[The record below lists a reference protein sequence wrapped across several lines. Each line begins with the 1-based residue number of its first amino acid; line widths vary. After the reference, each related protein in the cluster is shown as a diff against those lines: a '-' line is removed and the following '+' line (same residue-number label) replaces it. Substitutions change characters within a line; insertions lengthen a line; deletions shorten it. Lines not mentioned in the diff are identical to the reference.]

1 MKKILLGTT
10 ALVSAGL
17 IAGPALASDPLT
29 VTVGGTVTAG
39 FYVIDADNIPAG
51 LAGAGTAFDDTAVKL
66 VARNIDIK
74 AEGTLDNGMVAGVL
88 ATLSLGDDWNSHAGN
103 NDATFRELFAYLE
116 GGFGRF
122 EIGGTDGSAFKMHY
136 TSPWFV
142 PGNGV
147 DSPNILNARGG
158 FGTTTTTTTTAF
170 VPVGTATNVLVTST
184 FTNTNTVASFRNSTF
199 SLMAADAN
207 KVTYF
212 TPRFAGFQLGL
223 SYSPDT
229 DYNGPNPN
237 GLGVSASNSSIEDVV
252 EVALNYAGSF
262 GGLDLGID
270 GFYVSGDSSLV
281 ASSDPEE
288 MGVGANLG
296 FGGFTLGGAWYQSED
311 LSFSSALPTA
321 AGAEEEVWTA
331 GLSYATGPWT
341 VGVAYLSDEI
351 SVPGFSTD
359 MTTWQTGGGY
369 NLGSGVDVGLELQ
382 MSSIDTGIAGVSDID
397 SQSAGLV
404 LSVSF

>member
-1 MKKILLGTT
+1 MKKTLLGTT

-39 FYVIDADNIPAG
+39 FYVIDADDFG
-51 LAGAGTAFDDTAVKL
+51 GASFQDTAVKL

-88 ATLSLGDDWNSHAGN
+88 ATLSLGDDWNSHFNN

-147 DSPNILNARGG
+147 DSPNILNSFGATSVTTGYG
-158 FGTTTTTTTTAF
+158 F
-170 VPVGTATNVLVTST
+170 
-184 FTNTNTVASFRNSTF
+184 RHSTF

-223 SYSPDT
+223 SYTPET
-229 DYNGPNPN
+229 TFNGPNPN
-237 GLGVSASNSSIEDVV
+237 GRLGLVANNTSIEDVV

-262 GGLDLGID
+262 GSVDLGVD
-270 GFYVSGDSSLV
+270 GFYVSGD
-281 ASSDPEE
+281 APTATAGDPEE
-288 MGVGANLG
+288 LG
-296 FGGFTLGGAWYQSED
+296 FGANIGFAGFTLGGAWYQSED
-311 LSFSSALPTA
+311 LFLTSVPVPSTVGL
-321 AGAEEEVWTA
+321 EEEVWTV
-331 GLSYATGPWT
+331 GLSYGTGPWT
-341 VGVAYLSDEI
+341 VGVAYLEDEI
-351 SVPGFSTD
+351 SFPGASSD
-359 MTTWQTGGGY
+359 ITTWQAGGGY
-369 NLGSGVDVGLELQ
+369 NLGSGVDVGLDLQ
-382 MSSIDTGIAGVSDID
+382 MSEITGFGGGSWE
-397 SQSAGLV
+397 SQSADRK
-404 LSVSF
+404 SVV

>member
-39 FYVIDADNIPAG
+39 FYVIDGDNTAPA
-51 LAGAGTAFDDTAVKL
+51 TKVNDTAVKL
-66 VARNIDIK
+66 VARNIDIN

-88 ATLSLGDDWNSHAGN
+88 ATLSLNDDWNTANAGRAP
-103 NDATFRELFAYLE
+103 NDAAFRELFAYLE

-122 EIGGTDGSAFKMHY
+122 EIGGTDGAAFKMHY

-147 DSPNILNARGG
+147 DSPNILNVPTAITGITVGG
-158 FGTTTTTTTTAF
+158 A
-170 VPVGTATNVLVTST
+170 AHRS
-184 FTNTNTVASFRNSTF
+184 STF

-223 SYSPDT
+223 SYTPDVS
-229 DYNGPNPN
+229 YAGPNPN
-237 GLGVSASNSSIEDVV
+237 GLGAATAGAAAGVRIDDVI

-262 GGLDLGID
+262 GGVDVGAS
-270 GFYVSGDSSLV
+270 GFYVSGETVLNV
-281 ASSDPEE
+281 AGGSDPEE
-288 MGVGANLG
+288 WGFGLNLG
-296 FGGFTLGGAWYQSED
+296 MAGFTLGGAWYQSED
-311 LSFSSALPTA
+311 LAGVGAPLATA
-321 AGAEEEVWTA
+321 AGAEQEVWTL

-341 VGVAYLSDEI
+341 VGLAYLQDEI
-351 SVPGFSTD
+351 SATGLLD
-359 MTTWQTGGGY
+359 QKLTTWQTGGGY
-369 NLGSGVDVGLELQ
+369 NLGSGVDIGLDLQ
-382 MSSIDTGIAGVSDID
+382 MSEVERAGVGGGDYDVLSG
-397 SQSAGLV
+397 GLV

>member
-1 MKKILLGTT
+1 MKKTLLGTT
-10 ALVSAGL
+10 ALVTAGL

-29 VTVGGTVTAG
+29 VTVGGSVTAG
-39 FYVIDADNIPAG
+39 FYAIDADNVG
-51 LAGAGTAFDDTAVKL
+51 LTTFNDTAVKL
-66 VARNIDIK
+66 VARNIDIN

-88 ATLSLGDDWNSHAGN
+88 ATLSLGDDWNTNFNN

-122 EIGGTDGSAFKMHY
+122 EIGGTDGAAFKMHY

-147 DSPNILNARGG
+147 DSPNILNAALGAATLTTVVTVGPITGITVPVTGG
-158 FGTTTTTTTTAF
+158 F
-170 VPVGTATNVLVTST
+170 
-184 FTNTNTVASFRNSTF
+184 RHSTF

-223 SYSPDT
+223 SFTPET
-229 DYNGPNPN
+229 TYNGPNPN
-237 GLGVSASNSSIEDVV
+237 GLGINPNNSSIEEVV

-262 GGLDLGID
+262 GGVDLGAS
-270 GFYVSGDSSLV
+270 GFYVSGDAPVGLG
-281 ASSDPEE
+281 ADPEE
-288 MGVGANLG
+288 LGFGLNLG

-311 LSFSSALPTA
+311 LGLFGVSSPFFGTVGL
-321 AGAEEEVWTA
+321 EEEVWTA
-331 GLSYATGPWT
+331 GLSYSTGPWT
-341 VGVAYLSDEI
+341 VGIAYLEDELTTT
-351 SVPGFSTD
+351 GLGNAKAK
-359 MTTWQTGGGY
+359 TWQTGGGY
-369 NLGSGVDVGLELQ
+369 NLGSGVDVGLDLQ
-382 MSSIDTGIAGVSDID
+382 MTDVEGSGGPLFLAGERDSVSG
-397 SQSAGLV
+397 GLV

>member
-1 MKKILLGTT
+1 MKKTLLGTT
-10 ALVSAGL
+10 ALVAAGL

-29 VTVGGTVTAG
+29 VTVGGSVTAG
-39 FYVIDADNIPAG
+39 FYVIDADNITAG
-51 LAGAGTAFDDTAVKL
+51 PLAGTSFNDTAVKL

-88 ATLSLGDDWNSHAGN
+88 ATLSLGDDWNTNFNN

-122 EIGGTDGSAFKMHY
+122 EIGGTDGAAFKMHY

-147 DSPNILNARGG
+147 DSPNILNGLASVPLATTFAPAARH
-158 FGTTTTTTTTAF
+158 
-170 VPVGTATNVLVTST
+170 
-184 FTNTNTVASFRNSTF
+184 STF

-223 SYSPDT
+223 SFTPET
-229 DYNGPNPN
+229 TYNGPNPN
-237 GLGVSASNSSIEDVV
+237 GIGLNPNNSSIEEVV
-252 EVALNYAGSF
+252 EIALNYAGSF
-262 GGLDLGID
+262 GGVDVGVD
-270 GFYVSGDSSLV
+270 GFYTTGD
-281 ASSDPEE
+281 APAGFNADPEE
-288 MGVGANLG
+288 LGFGLNLG

-311 LSFSSALPTA
+311 LGVFGVSFPIPGA
-321 AGAEEEVWTA
+321 AGLEEEVWTA

-341 VGVAYLSDEI
+341 VGIAYLQDEI
-351 SVPGFSTD
+351 SAPGFALGGKSKVK
-359 MTTWQTGGGY
+359 TWQAGGGY
-369 NLGSGVDVGLELQ
+369 NLGSGVDVGLDLQ
-382 MSSIDTGIAGVSDID
+382 MTDGDATGIFGPGFEHESK
-397 SQSAGLV
+397 SAGLV
-404 LSVSF
+404 LSVAF

>member
-1 MKKILLGTT
+1 MKKTLLGTT

-39 FYVIDADNIPAG
+39 FYAIDHDDI
-51 LAGAGTAFDDTAVKL
+51 GAVGFNDTAVKL
-66 VARNIDIK
+66 VARNIDIN
-74 AEGTLDNGMVAGVL
+74 AEGTLDNGMVAGVT
-88 ATLSLGDDWNSHAGN
+88 ATLSLGDDWNYNVNN

-122 EIGGTDGSAFKMHY
+122 EIGGTDGAAFKMHY

-147 DSPNILNARGG
+147 DSPNILN
-158 FGTTTTTTTTAF
+158 
-170 VPVGTATNVLVTST
+170 V
-184 FTNTNTVASFRNSTF
+184 NTVNSTIPTLTALASTPFFRNATF

-223 SYSPDT
+223 SYTPDVT
-229 DYNGPNPN
+229 YNGPNPN
-237 GLGVSASNSSIEDVV
+237 GLGVAASGAVVNDVV
-252 EVALNYAGSF
+252 EVALYYAGSF
-262 GGLDLGID
+262 GSVDLGAD
-270 GFYVSGDSSLV
+270 GFYVSGD
-281 ASSDPEE
+281 APTATNGDPEE
-288 MGVGANLG
+288 MGAGLNIG

-311 LSFSSALPTA
+311 LTVTSVVLPSASGL
-321 AGAEEEVWTA
+321 EEEVWTA

-341 VGVAYLSDEI
+341 VGVAYLTDEI
-351 SVPGFSTD
+351 STPGYSAEIE
-359 MTTWQTGGGY
+359 TWQTGGGY
-369 NLGSGVDVGLELQ
+369 NLGSGVDVGLDLQ
-382 MSSIDTGIAGVSDID
+382 MSDVDYGAAGSYD
-397 SQSAGLV
+397 SMSGGLV

>member
-1 MKKILLGTT
+1 MKKTLLGTT

-39 FYVIDADNIPAG
+39 FYVIDADDLPAALG
-51 LAGAGTAFDDTAVKL
+51 GPTSYQDTAVKL

-88 ATLSLGDDWNSHAGN
+88 ATLSLGDDWNSHFNN

-147 DSPNILNARGG
+147 DSPNILNA
-158 FGTTTTTTTTAF
+158 T
-170 VPVGTATNVLVTST
+170 VTS
-184 FTNTNTVASFRNSTF
+184 FRHSTF

-223 SYSPDT
+223 SYTPDVS
-229 DYNGPNPN
+229 YNGPNPN
-237 GLGVSASNSSIEDVV
+237 GLGLLPTTATIITDVV

-262 GGLDLGID
+262 GGVDLGVD
-270 GFYVSGDSSLV
+270 GFYVSGD
-281 ASSDPEE
+281 APAAATGADPEE
-288 MGVGANLG
+288 YGFGLNLG
-296 FGGFTLGGAWYQSED
+296 MSGFTLGGSWYQSQD
-311 LSFSSALPTA
+311 LTVTSFAVP
-321 AGAEEEVWTA
+321 AGVGLEEEVWTV
-331 GLSYATGPWT
+331 GLSYGTGPWT
-341 VGVAYLSDEI
+341 VGVAYLSDEL
-351 SVPGFSTD
+351 SVPGSSID
-359 MTTWQTGGGY
+359 LETWQAGGGY
-369 NLGSGVDVGLELQ
+369 NLGSGVDIGLDLQ
-382 MSSIDTGIAGVSDID
+382 MTNQDFGALGDLD

>member
-1 MKKILLGTT
+1 MKKTLLGTT
-10 ALVSAGL
+10 ALVAAGL

-29 VTVGGTVTAG
+29 VTVGGSVTAG
-39 FYVIDADNIPAG
+39 FYAIDADDVGPVSFN
-51 LAGAGTAFDDTAVKL
+51 DTAVKL
-66 VARNIDIK
+66 VARNIDIN

-88 ATLSLGDDWNSHAGN
+88 ATLSLGDDWNTNINN
-103 NDATFRELFAYLE
+103 NDAVFRELFAYLE

-147 DSPNILNARGG
+147 DSPNILNVNAFG
-158 FGTTTTTTTTAF
+158 FVGTTITTATT
-170 VPVGTATNVLVTST
+170 VG
-184 FTNTNTVASFRNSTF
+184 FRHSTF

-223 SYSPDT
+223 SFTPET
-229 DYNGPNPN
+229 TYNGPNPN
-237 GLGVSASNSSIEDVV
+237 GIGLNTNNTSIEEVV

-262 GGLDLGID
+262 GGLDLGVD
-270 GFYVSGDSSLV
+270 GFYVTGD
-281 ASSDPEE
+281 APAFAAGSDPEE
-288 MGVGANLG
+288 LGFGLNLG

-311 LSFSSALPTA
+311 LGLFGPSFA
-321 AGAEEEVWTA
+321 AGTGVEEEVWTA

-341 VGVAYLSDEI
+341 VGVAYLQDEI
-351 SVPGFSTD
+351 SVTGFAD
-359 MTTWQTGGGY
+359 NKMKTWQAGGGY
-369 NLGSGVDVGLELQ
+369 NLGSGVDVGLDLQ
-382 MSSIDTGIAGVSDID
+382 MSDVETAFGDFK

>member
-1 MKKILLGTT
+1 MKKTLLGTT

-39 FYVIDADNIPAG
+39 FYVIDH
-51 LAGAGTAFDDTAVKL
+51 DDFGPVSFNGTAVKL
-66 VARNIDIK
+66 VARNIDIN

-88 ATLSLGDDWNSHAGN
+88 ATLSLGDDWNSTATGRN
-103 NDATFRELFAYLE
+103 PNDAAFRELFAYLE

-122 EIGGTDGSAFKMHY
+122 EIGGTDGAAFKMHY

-147 DSPNILNARGG
+147 DSPNILNLNDASYAG
-158 FGTTTTTTTTAF
+158 F
-170 VPVGTATNVLVTST
+170 
-184 FTNTNTVASFRNSTF
+184 RHSTF

-223 SYSPDT
+223 SYTPET
-229 DYNGPNPN
+229 TFNGPNPN
-237 GLGVSASNSSIEDVV
+237 RLGVVTNNTSIEDVV

-262 GGLDLGID
+262 GGVDVGVS
-270 GFYVSGDSSLV
+270 GFYVTGD
-281 ASSDPEE
+281 APAPIAADPEE
-288 MGVGANLG
+288 LGIGLNLG
-296 FGGFTLGGAWYQSED
+296 LAGFTLGGAWYQSED
-311 LSFSSALPTA
+311 LIATSFAIPSA
-321 AGAEEEVWTA
+321 AGFETEVWTA

-341 VGVAYLSDEI
+341 VGVAYLENENSF
-351 SVPGFSTD
+351 PGVSED
-359 MTTWQTGGGY
+359 VTTWQAGGGY
-369 NLGSGVDVGLELQ
+369 NLGSGVDVGLDLQ
-382 MSSIDTGIAGVSDID
+382 MSEVELFGGGTYE

>member
-1 MKKILLGTT
+1 MKKTLLGTT

-39 FYVIDADNIPAG
+39 FYLIDADDVAAG
-51 LAGAGTAFDDTAVKL
+51 VGIQDTAVKL
-66 VARNIDIK
+66 VARNIDIN

-88 ATLSLGDDWNSHAGN
+88 ATLSLGDDWNYHAGN

-122 EIGGTDGSAFKMHY
+122 EIGGTDGAAFKMHY

-147 DSPNILNARGG
+147 DTPNILNAPAIGG
-158 FGTTTTTTTTAF
+158 VTATTIALTTPTGTAITTA
-170 VPVGTATNVLVTST
+170 VTT
-184 FTNTNTVASFRNSTF
+184 IGFRHSTF

-207 KVTYF
+207 KVSYF

-223 SYSPDT
+223 SYTPET
-229 DYNGPNPN
+229 TYNGPNPN
-237 GLGVSASNSSIEDVV
+237 GLGVVPDGVSIEDVV
-252 EVALNYAGSF
+252 EVALNYAGAF
-262 GGLDLGID
+262 GGVDVGVS
-270 GFYVSGDSSLV
+270 GFYVAGDGMSV
-281 ASSDPEE
+281 PGVGSDPEE
-288 MGVGANLG
+288 FGVGLNLG
-296 FGGFTLGGAWYQSED
+296 MGGFTLGGAWYQSED
-311 LSFSSALPTA
+311 LAVTSIPVATA
-321 AGAEEEVWTA
+321 SGFEEEVWTV

-341 VGVAYLSDEI
+341 VGVAYLEDEV
-351 SVPGFSTD
+351 SVPGTSNS

-369 NLGSGVDVGLELQ
+369 NLGSGVDVGLDIQASE
-382 MSSIDTGIAGVSDID
+382 IEGAGIGGGDYDVISG
-397 SQSAGLV
+397 GLV

>member
-39 FYVIDADNIPAG
+39 FYVIDADNLPGAFPAVPAPG
-51 LAGAGTAFDDTAVKL
+51 DLFLVGGGTSYNDTAVKL

-74 AEGTLDNGMVAGVL
+74 AEGTLDNGMVAGVI
-88 ATLSLGDDWNSHAGN
+88 ATLSLGDDWVVGGGT
-103 NDATFRELFAYLE
+103 NDARFRELFAYLE

-147 DSPNILNARGG
+147 DSPNILNANQTFTAGSVTATG
-158 FGTTTTTTTTAF
+158 PVVTTTLGFAF
-170 VPVGTATNVLVTST
+170 
-184 FTNTNTVASFRNSTF
+184 RHSTF

-207 KVTYF
+207 KVSYF

-223 SYSPDT
+223 SYTPETSL
-229 DYNGPNPN
+229 NGPNPN
-237 GLGVSASNSSIEDVV
+237 GLGLNPAGLVIEDVL

-262 GGLDLGID
+262 GGVDVGVS
-270 GFYVSGDSSLV
+270 GFYVEGDAPIA
-281 ASSDPEE
+281 ASSPEE
-288 MGVGANLG
+288 MGVGLNLG
-296 FGGFTLGGAWYQSED
+296 LAGFTLGGAWYQSED
-311 LSFSSALPTA
+311 LSFSTAIPAASAV
-321 AGAEEEVWTA
+321 EEEVWTV
-331 GLSYATGPWT
+331 GLSYGTGPWT
-341 VGVAYLSDEI
+341 VGVAYLQDEI
-351 SVPGFSTD
+351 SGGGFSTK
-359 MTTWQTGGGY
+359 MTTIQTGGGY
-369 NLGSGVDVGLELQ
+369 NLGSGVDIGLDLQ
-382 MSSIDTGIAGVSDID
+382 MSTVEIPGFADID

>member
-1 MKKILLGTT
+1 MKKTLLGTT

-39 FYVIDADNIPAG
+39 IYAIDQDDIG
-51 LAGAGTAFDDTAVKL
+51 GTSYQDTAVKL
-66 VARNIDIK
+66 VARNIDIN

-88 ATLSLGDDWNSHAGN
+88 ATLSLGDDWNSHFNN

-122 EIGGTDGSAFKMHY
+122 EIGGTDGAAFKMHY

-147 DSPNILNARGG
+147 DSPNILNAAVGG
-158 FGTTTTTTTTAF
+158 ITSTTTTTAF
-170 VPVGTATNVLVTST
+170 VPIGPATNVLVTT
-184 FTNTNTVASFRNSTF
+184 TNTNTVAGFRHATF

-223 SYSPDT
+223 SYTPET
-229 DYNGPNPN
+229 TFNGPNPN
-237 GLGVSASNSSIEDVV
+237 GLGVVANNTSIEDVV

-262 GGLDLGID
+262 GSVDLGVD
-270 GFYVSGDSSLV
+270 GFYVSGD
-281 ASSDPEE
+281 APTGAAADPEE
-288 MGVGANLG
+288 LG
-296 FGGFTLGGAWYQSED
+296 FGLNLGMAGFTLGGAWYQSED
-311 LSFSSALPTA
+311 LSAVSTPIPSV
-321 AGAEEEVWTA
+321 AGLEEEVWTV
-331 GLSYATGPWT
+331 GLSYGTGPWT
-341 VGVAYLSDEI
+341 VGVAYLTDEI
-351 SVPGFSTD
+351 SVTGFSAELE
-359 MTTWQTGGGY
+359 TWQAGGGY
-369 NLGSGVDVGLELQ
+369 NLGSGVDVGLDLQ
-382 MSSIDTGIAGVSDID
+382 MTNQDLGAGADID
-397 SQSAGLV
+397 SVSGGLV

>member
-1 MKKILLGTT
+1 MKKTLLGTT

-39 FYVIDADNIPAG
+39 FYVIDADDIG
-51 LAGAGTAFDDTAVKL
+51 GTSFNDTKVAL

-88 ATLSLGDDWNSHAGN
+88 ATLSLGDDWNNHFNN

-122 EIGGTDGSAFKMHY
+122 EIGGTDGAAFKMHY

-142 PGNGV
+142 PGNGL
-147 DSPNILNARGG
+147 DSVNILNATDVSSYG
-158 FGTTTTTTTTAF
+158 F
-170 VPVGTATNVLVTST
+170 
-184 FTNTNTVASFRNSTF
+184 RHSTF

-223 SYSPDT
+223 SYTPET
-229 DYNGPNPN
+229 TFNGPNPN
-237 GLGVSASNSSIEDVV
+237 GLGLVADNSSIEDVI

-262 GGLDLGID
+262 GGVDIGVD
-270 GFYVSGDSSLV
+270 GFYVSGDAPTGV
-281 ASSDPEE
+281 PGSDPEE
-288 MGVGANLG
+288 LG
-296 FGGFTLGGAWYQSED
+296 FGLNLGMAGFTLGGSWYQSED
-311 LSFSSALPTA
+311 LAPVSGALASALSY
-321 AGAEEEVWTA
+321 EEEVWTV
-331 GLSYATGPWT
+331 GLSYGTGPWT
-341 VGVAYLSDEI
+341 VGVAYLNDEGTGAGI
-351 SVPGFSTD
+351 NDDLES
-359 MTTWQTGGGY
+359 WQIGGGY
-369 NLGSGVDVGLELQ
+369 NLGSGVDIGLDLQLTEQDTAVG
-382 MSSIDTGIAGVSDID
+382 SVD

>member
-1 MKKILLGTT
+1 MKKTLLGTT

-39 FYVIDADNIPAG
+39 FYAIDADNLPAAIPFVG
-51 LAGAGTAFDDTAVKL
+51 GTAYEDTAVKL
-66 VARNIDIK
+66 VARNIDIN

-88 ATLSLGDDWNSHAGN
+88 ATLSLGDDWNSYANN

-147 DSPNILNARGG
+147 DSPNILNA
-158 FGTTTTTTTTAF
+158 TTVNSLAF
-170 VPVGTATNVLVTST
+170 SAP
-184 FTNTNTVASFRNSTF
+184 SFRHSTF

-207 KVTYF
+207 KATYF

-223 SYSPDT
+223 SYTPDVS
-229 DYNGPNPN
+229 YNGPNLN
-237 GLGVSASNSSIEDVV
+237 RLGLLATTAGVINDVV

-262 GGLDLGID
+262 GSVDLGVD
-270 GFYVSGDSSLV
+270 GFYVSGD
-281 ASSDPEE
+281 APAGTASDPEE
-288 MGVGANLG
+288 LG
-296 FGGFTLGGAWYQSED
+296 FGANIGFAGFTLGGSWYQSED
-311 LSFSSALPTA
+311 LGLTSFAVPA
-321 AGAEEEVWTA
+321 ATGLEEEVWTV
-331 GLSYATGPWT
+331 GVSYGTGPWT
-341 VGVAYLSDEI
+341 VGVAYLNDEL
-351 SVPGFSTD
+351 STAGGSIEMD
-359 MTTWQTGGGY
+359 TWQTGGGY
-369 NLGSGVDVGLELQ
+369 NLGSGVDVGLDLQ
-382 MSSIDTGIAGVSDID
+382 MSNVDYNALGDYDAM
-397 SQSAGLV
+397 SAGLV